1 MGDVEAQQ
9 LPGGRLP
16 APTKLQAAADAG
28 ILPVSPANPVHRSL
42 HLLPARA
49 PATRSHMVQRGVS
62 SEGSRRRCVPVF
74 ILTCAERTRP
84 GRRGSGA
91 ACPLPAS
98 PPSSSAEPGESP
110 RASGC
115 QHGPSTLQDTQH
127 TGAVSTPLGGT
138 KVPPSKYQQSPA
150 VLTQGIDAFAL
161 QEHVGKKVSVEI

>member
-1 MGDVEAQQ
+1 MVGDVEAQQ
-9 LPGGRLP
+9 LTGGRLP
-16 APTKLQAAADAG
+16 APPKLQAAADAG

-74 ILTCAERTRP
+74 IPTCAETSRP

-91 ACPLPAS
+91 VCPLPAS

-115 QHGPSTLQDTQH
+115 QHGPSTLQDTAH
-127 TGAVSTPLGGT
+127 GGFQRHWAE
-138 KVPPSKYQQSPA
+138 SKYHHQSTRVQQ